1 MKNEELRIKSLVMI
15 LFLFT
20 INLFGTD
27 YQAKKITKTEYQDL
41 QMIDKNIYDLSVEI
55 KTYDTK
61 KIANFIYANLSYDL
75 DFTRLKIT
83 SSANLRH
90 SSSDTVYNATDLST
104 DRNSYST
111 SVNFTYPLFD
121 KKESNDRKKQI
132 ITLKQK
138 IISEVQK
145 YFKLK
150 AKLHDLKIELK
161 ILTALEIRAK
171 ARKLDGVGGFKDWL
185 DVIKDIKKTS
195 YDITVTDLE
204 LKEKLQI
211 LMSYIIASKQ
221 QSLKDM
227 L

>member
-1 MKNEELRIKSLVMI
+1 MI
-15 LFLFT
+15 NVKFLMLN
-20 INLFGTD
+20 ILSISVLCSSE
-27 YQAKKITKTEYQDL
+27 YEAKKITKVEYQDL
-41 QMIDKNIYDLSVEI
+41 QMIDKNIYELSVET

-61 KIANFIYANLSYDL
+61 KVANFIYANLAYDL

-132 ITLKQK
+132 IVLKQK
-138 IISEVQK
+138 IIKEVQN

-171 ARKLDGVGGFKDWL
+171 ARKLDGVDGFKDWL
-185 DVIKDIKKTS
+185 DVIKDIKKVN
-195 YDITVTDLE
+195 YDLTLTDLE
-204 LKEKLQI
+204 LKEKMQT

-221 QSLKDM
+221 QILKDM